1 MSNYLP
7 TGNDF
12 VSLPTIRQEDGAI
25 EAIGFLYMAQKGMI
39 EIRGDDNKPLLQP
52 FVSVIDNVGSERM
65 VSFSSMEWHRDH
77 YWIPIL
83 QAESDGIRL
92 CATYFTP
99 VGERGFGV
107 RMTISSETDCSVR
120 FGLTGRWAKS
130 VHCVNEEKDLE
141 GTMSCYR
148 SHWNRSVLFDL
159 RCGYPLFSFAP
170 MADQPIESA
179 FDQSNDGIDFRLYQ
193 DCMLRTNEAQTLT
206 IYWGIG
212 FEEVAAATSAQE
224 MLRRGW
230 DWEYSKTT
238 AWPQNRICQM
248 PTEKLSEIYNTNLFF
263 CMFYSTGLTLDT
275 EELVCATSR
284 SPRYYVSAAYW
295 DRDTLLW
302 SYPAILDA
310 DAKRAKDI
318 LFYIFGRQRRNL
330 GVHSRYIDGTM
341 LEPGFELDEL
351 MAPIIA
357 LNGYV
362 EKTGDMEILKER
374 RIRDGISEIL
384 EKLTAEKH
392 PSVDLYASFL
402 QPSDDMCAH
411 PYLTYDNMLVWLAFT
426 KLSSLYP
433 SLYAD
438 LAARAVRVKDAIYTH
453 CVYKDEAGK
462 PYFAWAVDLEGHHNI
477 YDEPPGSL
485 QLMAYYGFCAEDDEI
500 WQNTLAVIRSP
511 KYEYSFSDQ
520 PIAEIGCAHA
530 PYPWVL
536 SMCNSM
542 LCGHEAQAW
551 RELETLEMDN
561 GIACESVD
569 PVKGFCRTGAAF
581 ATAAGFLCHSLR
593 VSVEKKK
600 QA

>member
-1 MSNYLP
+1 MCKYLP
-7 TGNDF
+7 TGNEF
-12 VSLPTIRQEDGAI
+12 VSLPTIREDDGAI
-25 EAIGFLYMAQKGMI
+25 EAIGFLYMAQKGMV
-39 EIRGDDNKPLLQP
+39 EVRGNDSKPLLKP
-52 FVSVIDNVGSERM
+52 FVSVQAEGGNYQNLSLTNLQ
-65 VSFSSMEWHRDH
+65 WQRDH
-77 YWIPIL
+77 YWIPVLKADAQDL
-83 QAESDGIRL
+83 QVAI
-92 CATYFTP
+92 TYFTP
-99 VGERGFGV
+99 VGERGFGL
-107 RMTISSETDCSVR
+107 RMTVCSTNDVSVQL
-120 FGLTGRWAKS
+120 GLQGCWAKAM
-130 VHCVNEEKDLE
+130 HCVNEEKELE
-141 GTMSCYR
+141 GVKTCYS
-148 SHWNRSVLFDL
+148 SHWNRSILFDM

-170 MADQPIESA
+170 MADQPIASA
-179 FDQSNDGIDFRLYQ
+179 FDNKDGVIDFTLYQ
-193 DCMLRTNEAQTLT
+193 NFNLKANVPQTLT
-206 IYWGIG
+206 FYWGIG

-224 MLRRGW
+224 MLRHGW
-230 DWEYSKTT
+230 DWEYRRTT
-238 AWPQNRICQM
+238 DWLQKRIYQM
-248 PTEKLSEIYNTNLFF
+248 PSEKLTEIYNTNLFF

-310 DAKRAKDI
+310 DTKLAKQI

-351 MAPIIA
+351 MAPVVA

-362 EKTGDMEILKER
+362 EKTGDTAILLER
-374 RIRDGISEIL
+374 QIRDGIAEIL
-384 EKLTAEKH
+384 EKMEAEKH
-392 PSVDLYASFL
+392 PHVDLYASFL

-411 PYLTYDNMLVWLAFT
+411 PYLTYDNMLVWLVLK
-426 KLSSLYP
+426 KLSVLYP
-433 SLYAD
+433 ESYGA
-438 LAARAVRVKDAIYTH
+438 LAAQAERVKAAIYEH
-453 CVYKDEAGK
+453 CVYHDDAGK

-485 QLMAYYGFCAEDDEI
+485 QLMAYYGFCEKEDEV
-500 WQNTLAVIRSP
+500 WQNTLSVIRSP
-511 KYEYSFSDQ
+511 KYKYSFSDQ

-542 LCGHEAQAW
+542 LCGHEQQAW

-569 PVKGFCRTGAAF
+569 PVEGFCRTGAAF

-593 VSVEKKK
+593 VSVEKN
-600 QA
+600 QS

>member
-1 MSNYLP
+1 MSKYLP
-7 TGNDF
+7 TGNEF
-12 VSLPTIRQEDGAI
+12 VSLPTIREDDGAI

-39 EIRGDDNKPLLQP
+39 EVRGDDVCPLMAP
-52 FVSVIDNVGSERM
+52 FISLKDANGNYPPAALSDLRWRREN
-65 VSFSSMEWHRDH
+65 
-77 YWIPIL
+77 YWIPVL
-83 QAESDGIRL
+83 EANASDVRL

-99 VGERGFGV
+99 VGERGFGL
-107 RMTISSETDCSVR
+107 RMSLCSDTDVSVR
-120 FGLTGRWAKS
+120 FGLNGRWATAM
-130 VHCVNEEKDLE
+130 HCVNEEKELD
-141 GTMSCYR
+141 GVKNCFASD
-148 SHWNRSVLFDL
+148 WNHSILFDF
-159 RCGYPLFSFAP
+159 RSGYPLFSFAP
-170 MADQPIESA
+170 MADQPIESTFA
-179 FDQSNDGIDFRLYQ
+179 SNNGVIDYTLYQ
-193 DCMLRTNEAQTLT
+193 DCDLKAHEEKTLT
-206 IYWGIG
+206 FYWGIG

-238 AWPQNRICQM
+238 NWLQKRICKM

-275 EELVCATSR
+275 EELICATSR

-310 DAKRAKDI
+310 DAKLAKQI

-351 MAPIIA
+351 MAPVVA

-362 EKTGDMEILKER
+362 EKTSDRAILEER
-374 RIRDGISEIL
+374 QIRDGIAEIL
-384 EKLTAEKH
+384 EKLAAEKH
-392 PSVDLYASFL
+392 LSVDLYASFL
-402 QPSDDMCAH
+402 QPSDDMCAY
-411 PYLTYDNMLVWLAFT
+411 PYLTYDNMLVWLVLQ
-426 KLSSLYP
+426 KLSALYP
-433 SLYAD
+433 DSYGD
-438 LAARAVRVKDAIYTH
+438 LAKQAERVKTAIYEH
-453 CVYKDEAGK
+453 CVYHDESGN
-462 PYFAWAVDLEGHHNI
+462 PYFAWAVDLEGHHSI

-485 QLMAYYGFCAEDDEI
+485 QLMSYYGFCEENDEI
-500 WQNTLAVIRSP
+500 WQNTLKVIRSP

-542 LCGHEAQAW
+542 LCGHEQQAW

-569 PVKGFCRTGAAF
+569 PVEGFCRTGAAF

-600 QA
+600 V